1 MAQRGHFITFE
12 GIDGCGKTTQMRKLI
27 DRMRHAFYDVHES
40 AEPGGTA
47 IGMQVRRIL
56 LDSANQELSPTA
68 ELLLYFASRAQNID
82 QWIKPAIAQGRIVIS
97 DRFTDS
103 TLVYQGAGRGL
114 STETILQLHEI
125 ACRGT
130 NPDLTIIIDID
141 LETSLA
147 RAKKRNKVLSDQN
160 QPDETRMDE
169 QAVDFHR
176 RARDAYA
183 ELAKK
188 ESGRISVIDGRR
200 SIDAIAEDVWDTV
213 RRRLLV
219 R

>member
-40 AEPGGTA
+40 AEPGGTP

-68 ELLLYFASRAQNID
+68 ELLLYFAGRAQNID
-82 QWIKPAIAQGRIVIS
+82 QWIKPAIAEGRIVIS

-114 STETILQLHEI
+114 STEMILQLHEI
-125 ACRGT
+125 ACRGV

-188 ESGRISVIDGRR
+188 ESGRIAVIDGRR
-200 SIDAIAEDVWDTV
+200 SIDAISDDVWDTV